1 MTIADPRVTAGMAAQ
16 LALRGQL
23 LGAGAKH
30 LGWKCGFA
38 SAPARKQLGTSAPL
52 FGFLTD
58 RGLLP
63 SGSSI
68 AIEGWIGAVLEPE
81 IAVHLGRDLPPG
93 AGPDEIRESIAA
105 LGPAIEVADFDPSV
119 TEVEAILSGDIFHR
133 HVLLGPPDASHA
145 GFQTAEVSAVV
156 SSDGLEIARSS
167 YPAALTGELVDT
179 LGQLAAA
186 LRDCGERLR
195 AGDIVIAG
203 SLVRPIAVAAG
214 SLYRAEIEPLGA
226 LEVRFQE
233 GAR

>member
-1 MTIADPRVTAGMAAQ
+1 MAAQ
-16 LALRGQL
+16 LSLRTRML
-23 LGAGAKH
+23 ETGARH

-63 SGSSI
+63 SGASI
-68 AIEGWIGAVLEPE
+68 SIGGWTRAVLEPE
-81 IAVHLGRDLPPG
+81 IAVQLGNDLPAG
-93 AGPDEIRESIAA
+93 AGPDEIRAAIAA
-105 LGPAIEVADFDPSV
+105 LGPALEVADSDPSV

-133 HVLLGPPDASHA
+133 HVLLGPPDASHS
-145 GFQTAEVSAVV
+145 GLQTSDVSAVV
-156 SSDGLEIARSS
+156 SSDGVEIARSS

-179 LGQLAAA
+179 LGDLAAA
-186 LRDCGERLR
+186 LEDAGEELR

-203 SLVRPIAVAAG
+203 SLVRPIAVVAG
-214 SLYRAEIEPLGA
+214 SLYHAEIEPLGA

-233 GAR
+233 GAS

>member
-1 MTIADPRVTAGMAAQ
+1 MELRV
-16 LALRGQL
+16 RL
-23 LGAGAKH
+23 LGSGAKH

-63 SGSSI
+63 SGSSVSI
-68 AIEGWIGAVLEPE
+68 DGLARAVLEPE
-81 IAVHLGRDLPPG
+81 IAVHLGRDLRSG
-93 AGPDEIRESIAA
+93 AGPDEVRASIAA
-105 LGPAIEVADFDPSV
+105 LGPALEVADSDPSV

-133 HVLLGPPDASHA
+133 HVLLGAPDASRA
-145 GFQTAEVSAVV
+145 GLKTAQVSAVV
-156 SSDGLEIARSS
+156 SSNSGEVARSS

-179 LGQLAAA
+179 LGELATA
-186 LRDCGERLR
+186 LENCGQRLR

-203 SLVRPIAVAAG
+203 SLLRPIAVSAG
-214 SLYRAEIEPLGA
+214 NLYRAEIDPLGV

-233 GAR
+233 GAS

>member
-1 MTIADPRVTAGMAAQ
+1 MVAQ
-16 LALRGQL
+16 LALRTRML
-23 LGAGAKH
+23 EAGALH

-58 RGLLP
+58 RGLRP

-68 AIEGWIGAVLEPE
+68 SIAGWTRAVLEPE
-81 IAVHLGRDLPPG
+81 IAVHLGSDLPM
-93 AGPDEIRESIAA
+93 AATPDQIEASIAA
-105 LGPAIEVADFDPSV
+105 LGPALEIADPDPSV
-119 TEVEAILSGDIFHR
+119 TEVEAILAGDIFHR
-133 HVLLGPPDASHA
+133 HLLLGPPDSSRARLR
-145 GFQTAEVSAVV
+145 TADVSAVV
-156 SSDGLEIARSS
+156 SRDGDEIARTSH
-167 YPAALTGELVDT
+167 PAALTGELAET
-179 LGQLAAA
+179 IGHLAAA
-186 LRDCGERLR
+186 LEGCGERLR

-233 GAR
+233 GAS

>member
-1 MTIADPRVTAGMAAQ
+1 MAAQ

-23 LGAGAKH
+23 LGAGARH

-68 AIEGWIGAVLEPE
+68 AIGDWARAVLEPE
-81 IAVHLGRDLPPG
+81 IAVHLGRDLAAG
-93 AGPDEIRESIAA
+93 AGPEEIRAAIRA
-105 LGPAIEVADFDPSV
+105 LGPAIEVADSDPAV

-133 HVLLGPPDASHA
+133 HVLLGSSDPSQA
-145 GFQTAEVSAVV
+145 GLKTAEVSAVV
-156 SSDGLEIARSS
+156 RSDGVEVARSS

-179 LGQLAAA
+179 IAELAAA
-186 LRDCGERLR
+186 LEDCGQRLR

-203 SLVRPIAVAAG
+203 SLVRPIAVTAG
-214 SLYRAEIEPLGA
+214 TLYRAEIEPLGA

-233 GAR
+233 GAA

>member
-1 MTIADPRVTAGMAAQ
+1 MASQ
-16 LALRGQL
+16 LALRRQL
-23 LGAGAKH
+23 LSGGARH

-68 AIEGWIGAVLEPE
+68 AIEGWAQAVLEPE
-81 IAVHLGRDLPPG
+81 IAVHLGRDLPAAAAP
-93 AGPDEIRESIAA
+93 ATIRQSIAA
-105 LGPAIEVADFDPSV
+105 LGPAIEIADSDPSV
-119 TEVEAILSGDIFHR
+119 TDVEGILSGDIFHR
-133 HVLLGPPDASHA
+133 HVLLGPPDASRA
-145 GFQTAEVSAVV
+145 GLRTEDVSAVV
-156 SSDGLEIARSS
+156 SADGVEIARSS

-179 LGQLAAA
+179 LAQLAAA
-186 LRDCGERLR
+186 LEDCGERLL

-214 SLYRAEIEPLGA
+214 SFYRAEIELLGT

-233 GAR
+233 AAS

>member
-1 MTIADPRVTAGMAAQ
+1 MTTQ
-16 LALRGQL
+16 LALRRQL
-23 LGAGAKH
+23 LGAGARH

-68 AIEGWIGAVLEPE
+68 AIGGWTRAVLEPE
-81 IAVHLGRDLPPG
+81 IAIHLGSDLPAAAAPG
-93 AGPDEIRESIAA
+93 TIRESIAA
-105 LGPAIEVADFDPSV
+105 LGPALEVADSDPSV
-119 TEVEAILSGDIFHR
+119 TDVEGILSGDIFHR
-133 HVLLGPPDASHA
+133 HVLLGPPVASRA
-145 GFQTAEVSAVV
+145 GFRTEDVGAVV
-156 SSDGLEIARSS
+156 SADGVEIARSS
-167 YPAALTGELVDT
+167 YPIALTGELVDT
-179 LGQLAAA
+179 LAQLAAA
-186 LRDCGERLR
+186 LEDCGEQLR

-214 SLYRAEIEPLGA
+214 SFYRAEIEPLGA

-233 GAR
+233 AAS